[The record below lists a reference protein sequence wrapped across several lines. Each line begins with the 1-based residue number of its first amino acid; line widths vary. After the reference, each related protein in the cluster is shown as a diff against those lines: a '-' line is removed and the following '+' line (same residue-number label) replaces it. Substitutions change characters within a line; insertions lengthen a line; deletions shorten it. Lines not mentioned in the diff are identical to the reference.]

1 MQGTIHV
8 AGCEKH
14 IEAAKEIRVLVTL
27 FDQGPRFEV
36 IEEWLLLSKEQAFCL
51 LWKKGFDYDYYG
63 DLYGSDA
70 TLWIHP
76 KGKISSVEKPQ
87 LTLHGEQVLEEEMEN
102 F

>member
-14 IEAAKEIRVLVTL
+14 IEAASEIRVLITL

-36 IEEWLLLSKEQAFCL
+36 IEEWLLLSKEQAFSL

-63 DLYGSDA
+63 DGS

-76 KGKISSVEKPQ
+76 EGKISSVEKPE
-87 LTLHGEQVLEEEMEN
+87 LTLHGEQVLFDEVG

>member
-1 MQGTIHV
+1 MRGTIHV

-36 IEEWLLLSKEQAFCL
+36 IEEWLLLSKEQAFGL
-51 LWKKGFDYDYYG
+51 LWKKGFDYDYCEI
-63 DLYGSDA
+63 GSDPI
-70 TLWIHP
+70 LWIHP
-76 KGKISSVEKPQ
+76 KGKISSVEKPK
-87 LTLHGEQVLEEEMEN
+87 LTLHGEQVLEDEMEN